1 MASAGHSDDLLDSIK
16 SLSWSWCAGIG
27 PPPPAGA
34 AACWCLA
41 GRAELWGGQ
50 GHQTSREVTKVTG
63 EPGMALGSVPE
74 TVKRKV
80 WRGLVKAWD
89 VRLLNLFSVILECFG
104 LFLLRNN

>member
-1 MASAGHSDDLLDSIK
+1 
-16 SLSWSWCAGIG
+16 
-27 PPPPAGA
+27 
-34 AACWCLA
+34 
-41 GRAELWGGQ
+41 
-50 GHQTSREVTKVTG
+50 
-63 EPGMALGSVPE
+63 MALGSVPE